1 MKRLELV
8 ATVLTAVALI
18 PWAIRSGD
26 YLLFALPLLLPFAR
40 GLREGSI

>member
-8 ATVLTAVALI
+8 VTMLATIALI

-26 YLLFALPLLLPFAR
+26 YLIFALPLLLPFAR